1 MFDQY
6 LDQARRRL
14 ADELVQK
21 RDMNEREASAAA
33 DATGRGFVDLVKAQL
48 QAKDHTAVDEA
59 LSGQNTE
66 ATNAAVH
73 NLVDPL
79 TDHVRDRTGMDRNSA
94 HGVVTTLLPVIFNMF
109 NDPVREAQQKGID
122 LKALVKQ
129 VAGGGGMAAL
139 AGLGMGNMGAMMD
152 VAKNMFKNKKGGPA
166 NPFDANPN

>member
-6 LDQARRRL
+6 LDEARRRL
-14 ADELVQK
+14 ADELVQH
-21 RDMNEREASAAA
+21 RGMNEREANAAA
-33 DATGRGFVDLVKAQL
+33 EATGRGFVDLVKEQL
-48 QAKDHTAVDEA
+48 QSKNHAAIDEA
-59 LSGQNTE
+59 LSGQTTD
-66 ATNAAVH
+66 ATNNAVQ

-129 VAGGGGMAAL
+129 VAGGGGLAAL

-152 VAKNMFKNKKGGPA
+152 VAKNMFKKKSGGST
-166 NPFDANPN
+166 NPFNSNLN